1 MALEAASF
9 ISGLVDGN
17 PPGTDPISEGDNHIR
32 LIKTVLQ
39 ASLPNA
45 DSAINGIHTSA
56 GVTPSS
62 TSAGQLWFDTDTNL
76 LKMRNKDDNGWI
88 ILDASEGARVLD
100 ITHKDDGTGLR
111 PAGNDTYENSGMY
124 VDVTKISST
133 SNLYIQFTCFINVA
147 CNFSA
152 ATAVNMYG
160 YLGDNVGTPATIIT
174 DTTAFNLIFFDDFG
188 QGPGIAFDVSN
199 TFSRV
204 YKVTAAN
211 CPGGTSGAQTFN
223 WVYKINNRDQSTLTN
238 NSSWT
243 VWEVEE

>member
-1 MALEAASF
+1 MALESATY
-9 ISGLVDGN
+9 ISGLVDTN
-17 PPGTDPISEGDNHIR
+17 PAGSDAISQGDDHIR
-32 LIKTVLQ
+32 LIKTVLKNT
-39 ASLPNA
+39 LPNA
-45 DSAINGIHTSA
+45 DEAMNGIHTSA
-56 GVTPSS
+56 SEPSPN
-62 TSAGQLWFDTDTNL
+62 TAGQIWFDTTANL
-76 LKMRNKDDNGWI
+76 LKMRNEADSGWI

-100 ITHKDDGTGLR
+100 ITHKDDGTSLR
-111 PAGNDTYENSGMY
+111 PASDDTYENSGMY

-133 SNLYIQFTCFINVA
+133 SNLYIQFTCFINIA

-152 ATAVNMYG
+152 ETYVNMYG

-188 QGPGIAFDVSN
+188 AGTGIAFDVSN

-223 WVYKINNRDQSTLTN
+223 WVYKINDRSQSTLTN